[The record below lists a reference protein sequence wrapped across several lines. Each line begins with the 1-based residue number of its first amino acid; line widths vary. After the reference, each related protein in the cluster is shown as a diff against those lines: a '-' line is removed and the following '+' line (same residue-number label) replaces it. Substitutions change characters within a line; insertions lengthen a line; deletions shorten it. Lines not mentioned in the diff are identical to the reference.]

1 MALTVDINI
10 ALTRLNKVHDSL
22 VIPGAT
28 IEGKTIEEIMEQ
40 AGSWNPLPFFSIRS
54 RTNRIMDSMIAL
66 FIPAMQA
73 TREAWRRIECCEN
86 MQRLTLAL
94 LLYEKEHGTL
104 PDGDWREALLS
115 PSSVGEGKKV
125 TAADFRC
132 PSHRGLAEDETTY
145 AMIGNLPNPVAS
157 PNQVLLVEVLQPQ
170 KLGEGDGRIPFE
182 QANFENALGSNH
194 AGGTNVGMRSGT
206 VRFITK
212 TIEPDKWRS
221 LLDGSAETLP

>member
-1 MALTVDINI
+1 MLI
-10 ALTRLNKVHDSL
+10 S
-22 VIPGAT
+22 
-28 IEGKTIEEIMEQ
+28 
-40 AGSWNPLPFFSIRS
+40 
-54 RTNRIMDSMIAL
+54 L

-73 TREAWRRIECCEN
+73 GREAWRRIECLEN
-86 MQRLTLAL
+86 MQRLTFAL

-104 PDGDWREALLS
+104 PDGDWREAVKPYL
-115 PSSVGEGKKV
+115 GEN
-125 TAADFRC
+125 AELYFRC
-132 PSHRGLAEDETTY
+132 PSHRVVDAEGKWRELEGTTTY
-145 AMIGNLPNPVAS
+145 AMVSNVPNLTSS

-212 TIEPDKWRS
+212 TIELDKWRS